1 MSASLPL
8 ATRIF
13 PSRIADLG
21 FSARLPADWPALTL
35 PEEAPDFSNPTL
47 LVPLALVMAP
57 HAALIFSFAARP
69 AYEDGTLFDW
79 AQYLLNHNQLK
90 PRAMGTDAVGGI
102 PAVIGEAT
110 QDSEVGPLLVRFAFL
125 EDGGRLIN
133 LTLTA
138 PEMLAGTVQG
148 AWFEM
153 LGSFALES
161 PKNPAARRSADR
173 GAESAETAPAPA
185 TPRPVAPEPVPVVT
199 AAAPAEPSGLV
210 PFDAWKAHALAEDAA
225 TLDPEHPINAN
236 LRDRGIGLVPRV
248 VASSDTFRKAS
259 LASGA
264 LVAQIDVPYGWHV
277 LDDGKRLLVL
287 DPSSEVQLHLHRLP
301 REGRSNAR
309 VLDEIEEQTRKD
321 YPGPEFAR
329 RKQGRIH
336 VLAVRN
342 IADGDQ
348 ALEQSH
354 FLFPGRTPEMLLRAR
369 VTAIPERAV
378 AACHLAELMLE
389 SLAFDYEYAPEPAAP
404 EPAAT
409 EAAAPEPRNAG
420 PSDGLPAWWHQ
431 ALALEGSDRLPEAE
445 RLIKDSVPNLH
456 FAAVTADL
464 YRQRMLRLKE
474 AGDALGAESAYRKAD
489 DWIGFYASQAT
500 SGGEGT
506 ALSQERDAFRA
517 ELIQQ
522 FGGRTGK

>member
-47 LVPLALVMAP
+47 LVPLAIVMAP

-69 AYEDGTLFDW
+69 AYDDGTLFDW

-90 PRAMGTDAVGGI
+90 PRAMGTDTVGGI

-125 EDGGRLIN
+125 EDGGRLLN

-138 PEMLAGTVQG
+138 PELLAGTVQG

-173 GAESAETAPAPA
+173 GPEPTETSPAPVS
-185 TPRPVAPEPVPVVT
+185 PRPAAPEAIPGSA

-309 VLDEIEEQTRKD
+309 VLDELEEQTRKD
-321 YPGPEFAR
+321 YPSPEFVR
-329 RKQGRIH
+329 MKQGRIH
-336 VLAVRN
+336 ALGVRN

-348 ALEQSH
+348 ALEQYH
-354 FLFPGRTPEMLLRAR
+354 FLYPGRTPEMLLRAR

-378 AACHLAELMLE
+378 AACNLAELMLE
-389 SLAFDYEYAPEPAAP
+389 SLAFDYEYAPEPATS
-404 EPAAT
+404 EPQN
-409 EAAAPEPRNAG
+409 PG
-420 PSDGLPAWWHQ
+420 PSDELPAWWRQ
-431 ALALEGSDRLPEAE
+431 ALALEGKDRLQEAE
-445 RLIKDSVPNLH
+445 QLIKDSVPHLH

-464 YRQRMLRLKE
+464 YRQRMLRLKK
-474 AGDALGAESAYRKAD
+474 AGDAAGAELAYHKAD

-506 ALSQERDAFRA
+506 ALSLERDAFRA
-517 ELIQQ
+517 ELTQQ
-522 FGGRTGK
+522 FGGEPEK